1 MNTAFLLMAQFET
14 PLIPIAKVGEFL
26 GMSEHQINV
35 QASKHLLPFP
45 VIKLSESQKA
55 PRFVRI
61 EDLAS
66 HIDQQAEKAKTVWKR
81 NQL

>member
-1 MNTAFLLMAQFET
+1 MVFLLMAQFET

-26 GMSEHQINV
+26 GMSEHQINA

-45 VIKLSESQKA
+45 VIKLSDSQKA

-61 EDLAS
+61 EDLAT
-66 HIDQQAEKAKTVWKR
+66 HIDSQAEKAKTVWKR